1 MHFFSGRLQMRLL
14 KPAQA
19 VTRKLSSA
27 QLCQSQLPVFSK
39 LSYRFANVITPD
51 MHVEVE
57 DAEQQ
62 KRSQSGGCQR
72 VERLVDDQEP
82 EEKYSRW
89 LWLSCF

>member
-19 VTRKLSSA
+19 VTRKLSLE
-27 QLCQSQLPVFSK
+27 QLCLLSQLPDLSK
-39 LSYRFANVITPD
+39 LSQRFANVITPD

-62 KRSQSGGCQR
+62 KRSQSGGCQW

-82 EEKYSRW
+82 EESVQDG
-89 LWLSCF
+89 FG